1 MFARKPPGLCGIKV
15 VGKSWSSGCQCNSRS
30 ACSPSGKDMKRPC
43 SSNCQISR
51 YQVDGVRLPPQG
63 KSQDGM
69 ILVRDG
75 KTYVFFLGD
84 QWVSQ
89 GVWAKTPDS
98 FQLREMLK
106 SLTYQSTVCLKGVI
120 RGNQVISSFGKL
132 WKCLPAGSK
141 TFDQGFEWLFLIISY
156 FIWFNL
162 RERIHFWFQR
172 CSFEA
177 QKNSD
182 FSQRRVCDTEVRT
195 YQRSLVVK
203 RGKRMGFQYH
213 S

>member
-30 ACSPSGKDMKRPC
+30 ACFSPSGKDHVPQAIAKYQDIQWMGSGFLPKANPKMGWSW
-43 SSNCQISR
+43 SSETE
-51 YQVDGVRLPPQG
+51 
-63 KSQDGM
+63 KHM
-69 ILVRDG
+69 F
-75 KTYVFFLGD
+75 FFLGD

-89 GVWAKTPDS
+89 GVWAKTPDG
-98 FQLREMLK
+98 FQLREMLEF
-106 SLTYQSTVCLKGVI
+106 LTYQSTVCLKGVI

-162 RERIHFWFQR
+162 RE
-172 CSFEA
+172 
-177 QKNSD
+177 K
-182 FSQRRVCDTEVRT
+182 
-195 YQRSLVVK
+195 
-203 RGKRMGFQYH
+203 GF
-213 S
+213 